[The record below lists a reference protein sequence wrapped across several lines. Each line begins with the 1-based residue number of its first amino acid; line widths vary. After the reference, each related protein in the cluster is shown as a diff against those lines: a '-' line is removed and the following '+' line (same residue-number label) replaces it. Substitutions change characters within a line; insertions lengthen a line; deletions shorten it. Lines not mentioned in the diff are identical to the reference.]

1 MGSETSCS
9 HTNTVGR
16 LMADLAL
23 GGEGLQLSLR
33 MGLVGV
39 LYGLSFLQ
47 EMYTLCRTLFDV
59 YIYNYIYNII
69 YIYIC
74 LST

>member
-23 GGEGLQLSLR
+23 GGEGFQLSLR
-33 MGLVGV
+33 MGLVGI

-47 EMYTLCRTLFDV
+47 EN
-59 YIYNYIYNII
+59 IYLLYNFIDICHIYVCKLRLII
-69 YIYIC
+69 RI
-74 LST
+74 LK